1 MQFSGVEVNFMNKL
15 NQVFLLLAAPA
26 LAATLYASDAGVP
39 IVTVGCVNRAAQN
52 GSMSGTAAAPP
63 ATADTAGALAN
74 SSALTNSFMLN
85 GATSP
90 DASGEVRALAAS
102 DHPPT
107 ARQASYVLD
116 GTRADIEPHMGHRV
130 EVTGT
135 LLTNNTGGPA
145 APAATKSTV
154 QHIQVGSIRMIAD
167 SCMVLSPGK

>member
-1 MQFSGVEVNFMNKL
+1 MNKF
-15 NQVFLLLAAPA
+15 NQVFVLLAAQA
-26 LAATLYASDAGVP
+26 FAAALYASDAGVP

-63 ATADTAGALAN
+63 ATPDTAGALAN

-90 DASGEVRALAAS
+90 DASAEVRAQAAS
-102 DHPPT
+102 DHPPAARET
-107 ARQASYVLD
+107 AYVLD
-116 GTRADIEPHMGHRV
+116 GTRADIERHMGHRV

-135 LLTNNTGGPA
+135 LLMNNRGGPA

-167 SCMVLSPGK
+167 RCTVLSPER